1 MEILEKMTIRRAKGT
16 GSVQK
21 KGNKYYFRIKIN
33 GKAITRRMPGVTNDK
48 DADLEATRLY
58 TIASAK
64 TQEEIALF
72 SGRARG
78 VIKEANSIPLHEAFE
93 KFTASTMR
101 PDCSEAT
108 LTQHKRFWHYFID
121 WLIINAPYIITLC
134 EIDEDIA
141 VKFFNFI
148 STTKNPRTFN
158 GVLNTA
164 RLIYKTLQKGN
175 NPFAVI
181 RKRHEDT
188 QTRSEF
194 SIEQLEK
201 VFQTIDNKK
210 LHLMHRDE
218 MRVLFF
224 LGAFTGLR
232 FKDCCLMKWSNVDQN
247 NNMIRVV
254 PEKTKKNKNFVN
266 VPVHPRLDEQLQSAK
281 KWKINDFIL
290 PECAKRY
297 DYNQSGLYKDTKRV
311 IDYSMWNKPVKD
323 RRPPSCAGYTF
334 HSLRHTFVSI
344 CANAGV
350 PLSVVQEI
358 VGHGNPAMTKYYTH
372 VGSESLRKAVNTL
385 PGGKSQSLSS
395 DDKLQKIKE
404 LLATKKE
411 LTEFEKEILK
421 ILI

>member
-1 MEILEKMTIRRAKGT
+1 MTIRRAKGT

-21 KGNKYYFRIKIN
+21 KDSRYYFRIKIN
-33 GKAITRRMPGVTNDK
+33 GKEIVRRMIGVTNDK
-48 DADLEATRLY
+48 EADLEATRLY

-64 TQEEIALF
+64 TQEEVALF

-93 KFTASTMR
+93 KFTESTTR
-101 PDCSEAT
+101 PTCSEST
-108 LTQHKRFWHYFID
+108 LTQHKRFWNYFID
-121 WLIINAPYIITLC
+121 WQVVNVSHIRTLAD
-134 EIDEDIA
+134 IDEDIA

-158 GVLNTA
+158 GVLNTV

-323 RRPPSCAGYTF
+323 RRPPSCPGYTF

-372 VGSESLRKAVNTL
+372 VGSESLRKAINTL

-404 LLATKKE
+404 LLAKKKE

-421 ILI
+421 ILT

>member
-1 MEILEKMTIRRAKGT
+1 MEILKKMTIRRAKGT

-21 KGNKYYFRIKIN
+21 KDSRYYFRIKIN
-33 GKAITRRMPGVTNDK
+33 GKEIVRRMIGVTNNK
-48 DADLEATRLY
+48 EADLEATRLY

-64 TQEEIALF
+64 TQEEVALF

-78 VIKEANSIPLHEAFE
+78 IIKEANSISLHEVFE
-93 KFTASTMR
+93 KFTASTTR
-101 PDCSEAT
+101 PNCSEAT
-108 LTQHKRFWHYFID
+108 LIQHKRFWNYFID
-121 WLIINAPYIITLC
+121 WQVGNVSYITTLV
-134 EIDEDIA
+134 EIDEDIS
-141 VKFFNFI
+141 VSFFNFI
-148 STTKNPRTFN
+148 STIKNPRTFN
-158 GVLNTA
+158 GVLNTLK
-164 RLIYKTLQKGN
+164 LICKTLQKGS
-175 NPFAVI
+175 NPFAEI

-201 VFQTIDNKK
+201 IFQTVDNKK

-218 MRVLFF
+218 LRVLFF

-232 FKDCCLMKWSNVDQN
+232 FKDCCLMKWSNVDQI

-266 VPVHPRLDEQLQSAK
+266 IPIHPRLTEQLQMAE
-281 KWKINDFIL
+281 KWKVNDFIT
-290 PECAKRY
+290 PECVTRY

-311 IDYSMWNKPVKD
+311 IDYSMWKKPIKD
-323 RRPPSCAGYTF
+323 RKPPACAGYTF

-395 DDKLQKIKE
+395 EDKLQKIKE
-404 LLATKKE
+404 LISNKTAQSE
-411 LTEFEKEILK
+411 IEKEILN

>member
-1 MEILEKMTIRRAKGT
+1 MTIRRAKGT

-21 KGNKYYFRIKIN
+21 KDSRYYFRIKIN
-33 GKAITRRMPGVTNDK
+33 GKEIIRRMIGVTNDK
-48 DADLEATRLY
+48 EADLEATRLY

-64 TQEEIALF
+64 TQEEVALF

-78 VIKEANSIPLHEAFE
+78 VIKEANSLPLNEVFK
-93 KFTASTMR
+93 KFKASTTR
-101 PDCSEAT
+101 PNCTNKT
-108 LTQHKRFWHYFID
+108 LQQHEYVWNYFVH
-121 WLIINAPYIITLC
+121 WLSINYSYIQTLV

-141 VKFFNFI
+141 VNFFNFVDTQK
-148 STTKNPRTFN
+148 SPRSFN
-158 GVLNTA
+158 GILNTL

-181 RKRHEDT
+181 RKRHENT

-201 VFQTIDNKK
+201 IFQTIDNKK

-247 NNMIRVV
+247 NNMLRVV

-266 VPVHPRLDEQLQSAK
+266 IPIHPRLTEQLETAE
-281 KWKINDFIL
+281 KWKSSDFIL

-297 DYNQSGLYKDTKRV
+297 DYNHTGLYKDTKKV
-311 IDYSMWNKPVKD
+311 IDYSIWDKPVKG
-323 RRPPSCAGYTF
+323 RKPPSCPGYSF

-385 PGGKSQSLSS
+385 PGGNNQDLTMK
-395 DDKLQKIKE
+395 DKLKKIKE
-404 LLATKKE
+404 LLDKKKVHDE
-411 LTEFEKEILK
+411 YDKEVLK
-421 ILI
+421 ILT

>member
-1 MEILEKMTIRRAKGT
+1 MTIRRAKGT

-33 GKAITRRMPGVTNDK
+33 GKAITRRMPGVVSDK
-48 DADLEATRLY
+48 EASLEATRLY

-64 TQEEIALF
+64 TQEEVALF

-78 VIKEANSIPLHEAFE
+78 VIKEANSIPLHEVFE
-93 KFTASTMR
+93 KFRKSTTR
-101 PDCSEAT
+101 PNCAEKT
-108 LTQHKRFWHYFID
+108 LKQHQNLWNYFID
-121 WLIINAPYIITLC
+121 WLVANAPYVKTMV

-141 VKFFNFI
+141 INFFNFVD
-148 STTKNPRTFN
+148 TQKNPRTFN
-158 GVLNTA
+158 GVLNTV

-201 VFQTIDNKK
+201 IFQAVDNKK
-210 LHLMHRDE
+210 LHLMHRNE

-224 LGAFTGLR
+224 IGAFTGLR
-232 FKDCCLMKWSNVDQN
+232 FKDCCLMKWSNVDQS

-266 VPVHPRLDEQLQSAK
+266 IPVHQRLTEKLEEAE
-281 KWKINDFIL
+281 KWKVNNFIL
-290 PECAKRY
+290 PECVKRY
-297 DYNQSGLYKDTKRV
+297 EYNQTGLYKDTKRV
-311 IDYSMWNKPVKD
+311 IDYSMWENPIKD
-323 RRPPSCAGYTF
+323 RKPPACTGYTF

-385 PGGKSQSLSS
+385 PGGKDQGLSL
-395 DDKLQKIKE
+395 DDKLQKLKK
-404 LLATKKE
+404 LLTNKKR
-411 LTEFEKEILK
+411 LTEFDKEMLK
-421 ILI
+421 ILT